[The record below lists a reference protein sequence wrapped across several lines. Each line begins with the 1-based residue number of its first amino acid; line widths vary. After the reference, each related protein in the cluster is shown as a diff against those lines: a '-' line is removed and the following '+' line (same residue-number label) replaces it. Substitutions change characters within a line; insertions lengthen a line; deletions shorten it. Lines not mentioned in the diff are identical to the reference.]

1 MTNSTRLGRAR
12 QGQVAAWQTPDY
24 RPSGFNQHDLSC
36 TSLKARRKFLRAFP
50 GGFRDQDY
58 LEWERNYK
66 WRAHLEWQKALT
78 PDLFEELIKRGEHRR
93 IAKAAIAIKSRTN
106 LLFLS
111 KKLLFAKQFVQKPPR
126 KNLRSD
132 STASCTAHNLWKGA
146 SKHGCKRSVAC
157 PAEDRSVLTWP
168 AVTVFGFLARPGG
181 HFFFKPTVTR
191 EAARRLGVDLPY
203 APKPSWPV
211 YKTLLN
217 FVKSVRAEIKT
228 LDPRDMIDLQS
239 FLWVQG
245 SEEYPELIPLVF
257 VFACFHALIEL
268 ASFGRVSCSLS
279 SSICRSIIVGSSWF
293 GNRK

>member
-1 MTNSTRLGRAR
+1 MTNSTRFGRAR
-12 QGQVAAWQTPDY
+12 QGQVAPGRRAITG
-24 RPSGFNQHDLSC
+24 RRASTNTTFRARLS
-36 TSLKARRKFLRAFP
+36 KARRKFLRAFP

-93 IAKAAIAIKSRTN
+93 IAKAAIGIESRTN
-106 LLFLS
+106 LLFSFEKIALRDAVS
-111 KKLLFAKQFVQKPPR
+111 SEAAAKKFALGLYGFLHGPQPLEERFEAWVQALGGLPR
-126 KNLRSD
+126 RQ
-132 STASCTAHNLWKGA
+132 T
-146 SKHGCKRSVAC
+146 R
-157 PAEDRSVLTWP
+157 VLTWP

-228 LDPRDMIDLQS
+228 LHPRDMIDLQS

-245 SEEYPELIPLVF
+245 SEEYPD
-257 VFACFHALIEL
+257 
-268 ASFGRVSCSLS
+268 
-279 SSICRSIIVGSSWF
+279 
-293 GNRK
+293 